1 MGNIL
6 TRNAVHKIT
15 LKEKGLS
22 TLGGRKLWID
32 DAVMRLNTDG
42 RGKFLGEFASDDI
55 LLVVTKS
62 GSFRTAVPDLSLHFE
77 ANLLLLEKFRDTKIF
92 SAVYW
97 DQEQEYYYVKRF
109 VFEESDKLQCFIA
122 DSEGSKLVSLTEV
135 EYPRLEIS
143 FGGKNEGR
151 RQEIVEV
158 AEFIGVKSFRAKGK
172 RLSNYSVS
180 DIRELEPVVRS
191 EAEPQPAGD
200 QEEEQSGES
209 THALLPDDP
218 SQMKLDL

>member
-1 MGNIL
+1 M
-6 TRNAVHKIT
+6 
-15 LKEKGLS
+15 
-22 TLGGRKLWID
+22 
-32 DAVMRLNTDG
+32 
-42 RGKFLGEFASDDI
+42 
-55 LLVVTKS
+55 
-62 GSFRTAVPDLSLHFE
+62 
-77 ANLLLLEKFRDTKIF
+77 
-92 SAVYW
+92 
-97 DQEQEYYYVKRF
+97 
-109 VFEESDKLQCFIA
+109 
-122 DSEGSKLVSLTEV
+122 

-191 EAEPQPAGD
+191 EAEPQPAGEE
-200 QEEEQSGES
+200 EEEQSGES